1 MKLDEENKIKYPKF
15 KRSIFSEAGEGQ
27 FFWPAQEAGV
37 WSLQPLEVGQ
47 HMSLARAL
55 PGSTI
60 TNMQT

>member
-1 MKLDEENKIKYPKF
+1 MKKKIKYPKF
-15 KRSIFSEAGEGQ
+15 KRSIFLKPERDN